1 MSCSVVRHFHP
12 AMTCSLP
19 VVGNSRKHHHLY
31 RLDPGVA
38 NEWRSSGDPVFKR
51 TIAIDSVP
59 PIFTRTFT
67 TFRPKVPVFAIR
79 QRVTFYTREI
89 TAEKISCSVEVHR
102 FEGQMSSGLVRTR
115 RQAINST
122 PASRALALSIVRVTV
137 AKLSTVEGRELAV
150 EARRT
155 LLGSSSY

>member
-38 NEWRSSGDPVFKR
+38 DEWRSSGDPIIKR

-59 PIFTRTFT
+59 SIFTRTFT

-79 QRVTFYTREI
+79 QRVTFCKRQI
-89 TAEKISCSVEVHR
+89 TGENISCLVEVYK

-122 PASRALALSIVRVTV
+122 PASRALALSIVCVAV
-137 AKLSTVEGRELAV
+137 AKLPTVERRKLTI

-155 LLGSSSY
+155 LLGSRS